1 VNGHHEF
8 GATLAWPAADRAR
21 AIAAL
26 AERNGCFDA
35 GGADAQEVEADYRDL
50 GAAVGRLAPGLI
62 RLEVEGSVRLL
73 AVLRASRGRLA
84 IIAPDLSIATVR
96 TSAVCARLCEELE
109 SAVCAQI
116 DDTLARTAVPT
127 ARRPRARRALL
138 RERLGASKIGGLA
151 ILRPPP
157 EAGVWS
163 QARFFGLHRRFALLL
178 LTYAV
183 YYALWIGSWVVIGGA
198 ALNGQ
203 LAMGWMVAWA
213 LTLFTLVPFRIAFT
227 WVQGS
232 LMIGTGSLLKRR
244 LLAGAMHSDPDR
256 LRKAGVGQ
264 LLGRVMESSEFE
276 SLALNGGLAAVV
288 AGVELLMASIVLAA
302 GTAGAVLLPVLLA
315 WLVMAVVLFHT
326 IHRRIC
332 DWTDTRVHMT
342 HDFVES
348 MVGHRTR
355 LAQED
360 PSRWHDREEQWLA
373 RYGPRSRA
381 VDGAL
386 HWLAVLPRGWL
397 LIGLGCLG
405 CSIIFNAPA
414 VADLAVGIGAVLLCY
429 RALNRLAAGLQDL
442 AIAASAWR
450 KIRDLF
456 AIPDTLR
463 QHAHAGPPP
472 AAQSDGRVIEARGM
486 RFRHPARERAVLAD
500 CELRV
505 RRGDRI
511 LLEGSSGSGKST
523 LASILAGLRSPDSG
537 LLLLNGLDAP
547 SWGHSH
553 WRRKVVMASQFGDN
567 HVFMGTFAFNLLMGR
582 QWPASLEDMRA
593 ARQVCSALGLDE
605 LLQRM
610 PGGMMQMV
618 GDTGWQL
625 SHGEKSR
632 VYVARA
638 LLQGA
643 DLLILDESFA
653 SLDPENT
660 WRSVRC
666 VLGCEPALLVIAHT

>member
-1 VNGHHEF
+1 VSGHHNNLSS
-8 GATLAWPAADRAR
+8 LAWPAADRAR

-26 AERNGCFDA
+26 AERNGYLAAA
-35 GGADAQEVEADYRDL
+35 GVEAQEVEADYRNL
-50 GAAVGRLAPGLI
+50 GEVIGRLAPGLVQ
-62 RLEVEGSVRLL
+62 LEVEGSVRLV
-73 AVLRASRGRLA
+73 AVLRASRRRLT
-84 IIAPDLSIATVR
+84 IIAPDLSVTTVR
-96 TSAVCARLCEELE
+96 TSAVCGWLCEELE
-109 SAVCAQI
+109 SAVAATI
-116 DDTLARTAVPT
+116 DDTLARTAVPPP
-127 ARRPRARRALL
+127 RRLRARRALL
-138 RERLGASKIGGLA
+138 RERLGASKIGGLT

-178 LTYAV
+178 LTYAF
-183 YYALWIGSWVVIGGA
+183 YYALWIGSWVVIGGG
-198 ALNGQ
+198 ALSGQ
-203 LAMGWMVAWA
+203 LSMGWMVAWA
-213 LTLFTLVPFRIAFT
+213 LTLFTLVPSRIAVT
-227 WVQGS
+227 WLQGS
-232 LMIGTGSLLKRR
+232 LMIGFGSLLKRR
-244 LLAGAMHSDPDR
+244 LLAGAMHSDPDS

-288 AGVELLMASIVLAA
+288 AVVELSMASIVLAA
-302 GTAGAVLLPVLLA
+302 GTAGAALLPLLLA
-315 WLVMAVVLFHT
+315 WLVMAAVLFHT

-360 PSRWHDREEQWLA
+360 PSHWHDREEQWLA
-373 RYGPRSRA
+373 RYTPRSRA

-386 HWLAVLPRGWL
+386 QWLTALPRAWL
-397 LIGLGCLG
+397 LVGLGCLG
-405 CSIIFNAPA
+405 YSIIFEAPA
-414 VADLAVGIGAVLLCY
+414 VADLAVGVGAVLLCY
-429 RALNRLAAGLQDL
+429 RAINRLAAGLQDL

-463 QHAHAGPPP
+463 PGAPAGPPP
-472 AAQSDGRVIEARGM
+472 AAESDGRVIEARGM
-486 RFRHPARERAVLAD
+486 HYRHADRERPVLAD

-511 LLEGSSGSGKST
+511 LLQGSSGSGKST

-547 SWGHSH
+547 SWGHGH

-567 HVFMGTFAFNLLMGR
+567 HVFMGSFAFNLLMGR
-582 QWPASLEDMRA
+582 RWPASLEDMRT
-593 ARQVCSALGLDE
+593 ARQVCIALGLDE

-638 LLQGA
+638 LLQSA

-660 WRSVRC
+660 WRSMRC
-666 VLGCEPALLVIAHT
+666 VLDGEPAVLVIAHP

>member
-1 VNGHHEF
+1 MSAQHTNA
-8 GATLAWPAADRAR
+8 ATLAWPAADRAR

-26 AERNGCFDA
+26 AQRNGCLAA
-35 GGADAQEVEADYRDL
+35 GGAEAQEVEADYRDL
-50 GAAVGRLAPGLI
+50 GEVLGRLAPGLI
-62 RLEVEGSVRLL
+62 ELEVEGSVRLL
-73 AVLRASRGRLA
+73 AVWRASRRRLV
-84 IIAPDLSIATVR
+84 IVAPDLSVASVR
-96 TSAVCARLCEELE
+96 TSDVCVRLCEELE
-109 SAVCAQI
+109 SAARATI
-116 DDTLARTAVPT
+116 DHTLARTAVPP
-127 ARRPRARRALL
+127 ARRLRARRALL
-138 RERLGASKIGGLA
+138 RERLGASKIGGLT

-157 EAGVWS
+157 EAGVWD

-178 LTYAV
+178 LSYAV
-183 YYALWIGSWVVIGGA
+183 YYALWIASWLVIVGGA
-198 ALNGQ
+198 LSGQ
-203 LAMGWMVAWA
+203 LSMGWMVAWA
-213 LTLFTLVPFRIAFT
+213 LTLFTLVPARIAFT

-232 LMIGTGSLLKRR
+232 LMTGIGALLKRR
-244 LLAGAMHSDPDR
+244 LLAGAMHSDPDS

-276 SLALNGGLAAVV
+276 SLARNGGLAGVV
-288 AGVELLMASIVLAA
+288 AVVELLMASIVLAA
-302 GTAGAVLLPVLLA
+302 GTAGALLLPVLLA
-315 WLVMAVVLFHT
+315 WLVMAAAMFRT

-360 PSRWHDREEQWLA
+360 PAHWHDREEQWLA
-373 RYGPRSRA
+373 RYAPPSHAVNRA
-381 VDGAL
+381 M
-386 HWLAVLPRGWL
+386 HWLAALPRCWL
-397 LIGLGCLG
+397 LVGLGCLG
-405 CSIIFNAPA
+405 HAIVFDAPA
-414 VADLAVGIGAVLLCY
+414 VAELAAGVGAVLLCY
-429 RALNRLAAGLQDL
+429 RAINRLASGLQDL

-450 KIRDLF
+450 KIKDLF
-456 AIPDTLR
+456 AMPDTLR
-463 QHAHAGPPP
+463 HPGPAP
-472 AAQSDGRVIEARGM
+472 AAQSDGRVIEARGL

-505 RRGDRI
+505 QRGDRI

-523 LASILAGLRSPDSG
+523 LAAILAGLRSPDSG

-547 SWGHSH
+547 SWGHGH
-553 WRRKVVMASQFGDN
+553 WRRQVVMASQFGDN
-567 HVFMGTFAFNLLMGR
+567 HVFMGSFAFNLLMGR
-582 QWPASLEDMRA
+582 RWPPSLEDMRA

-610 PGGMMQMV
+610 PGGMMQIV

-638 LLQGA
+638 LLQSA

-653 SLDPENT
+653 SLDPENC
-660 WRSVRC
+660 WRSMRC
-666 VLGCEPALLVIAHT
+666 VQGCEAALLVIAHP